1 MRQASGKA
9 SGPIV
14 GSVRSAS
21 GRRSSG
27 AVAVAALWLALTAM
41 ASPGL
46 SAPGMSREEA
56 AAVIARTRQ
65 WVQGYKE
72 ALPNFTCRKSFR
84 VFVGPAIRKAKLRK
98 WAKEMP
104 KWMIGE
110 SGKHLRGVNL
120 SRATRSRAAS
130 RTMGREKRIGRI
142 HESEWLVRMVQG
154 EGESYEWIRG
164 GRDGYGQGYFAGW
177 LVELFREELQTR
189 FEWLEDSEL
198 RGHGVH
204 VFVTVTPKN
213 FYLYEGGADEEAVF
227 VGFRGKLHIEGATG
241 RVMRYVAE
249 EPMGLGKAHA
259 VQSGRMLFDYDY
271 FEIGSERV
279 LLPVKSLVYTRYRAF
294 STVAESVFHG
304 YRQFTSETRL
314 DFGEP

>member
-1 MRQASGKA
+1 
-9 SGPIV
+9 
-14 GSVRSAS
+14 
-21 GRRSSG
+21 
-27 AVAVAALWLALTAM
+27 
-41 ASPGL
+41 
-46 SAPGMSREEA
+46 
-56 AAVIARTRQ
+56 
-65 WVQGYKE
+65 
-72 ALPNFTCRKSFR
+72 
-84 VFVGPAIRKAKLRK
+84 
-98 WAKEMP
+98 
-104 KWMIGE
+104 
-110 SGKHLRGVNL
+110 
-120 SRATRSRAAS
+120 
-130 RTMGREKRIGRI
+130 MGREKKIGRI

-204 VFVTVTPKN
+204 VFVTVTPRN
-213 FYLYEGGADEEAVF
+213 FYLYEGGVDEEAVF
-227 VGFRGKLHIEGATG
+227 VGFRGKLYVEGASG

-249 EPMGLGKAHA
+249 EPMGLGRAHA

-271 FEIGSERV
+271 VEIGGERV

-294 STVAESVFHG
+294 STVAESTFQG
-304 YRQFTSETRL
+304 YRQFTSETKL